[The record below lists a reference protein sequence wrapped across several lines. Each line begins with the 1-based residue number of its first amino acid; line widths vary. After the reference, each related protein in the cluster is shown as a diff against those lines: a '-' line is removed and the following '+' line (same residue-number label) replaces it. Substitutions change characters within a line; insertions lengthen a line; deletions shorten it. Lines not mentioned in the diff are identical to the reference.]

1 MELDMAK
8 SNTWKLQDAKA
19 QFSEVVRRARSG
31 EPQHV
36 TVHGKNAVII
46 ADAERFDV
54 RPKPARRETLAGF
67 VEGSKKYR
75 LDHDVEFEHPFPM
88 NVDPHQSPFDED
100 ET

>member
-1 MELDMAK
+1 MAD

-36 TVHGKNAVII
+36 TVHGKKAVVV
-46 ADAERFDV
+46 ADAERFEV
-54 RPKPARRETLAGF
+54 RPKPARRETLADF
-67 VEGSKKYR
+67 VEASKKYR
-75 LDHDVEFEHPFPM
+75 GSPDVEFEHPFPM
-88 NVDPHQSPFDED
+88 NVDPRRSPFDED